1 MTLKLAWANVRRS
14 YKDFALYF
22 ITLLVGVAVFYAFNS
37 IEAQRG
43 VLALSRAQGQM
54 IEMLGLLTNIV
65 SVLITVIMAFLVVYA
80 SRFLIKRRNKE
91 FGLYLLLGMQR
102 GRLLRL
108 TAAETLMVGLASLGA
123 GLLLGVGLSQV
134 LVWATAFM
142 FQANMNSAFTF
153 LFAPEV
159 AVRTMLTFCAIFA
172 VSLLINVG
180 YLMRAKLVDLINAD
194 RKNEALTLRS
204 IPLSFALFAAS
215 CAIIGLS
222 YHLLLENGLLT
233 ADSNFWIAT
242 VLVCVG
248 TLLFF
253 YSLSGFLLRLV
264 QLAKPLY
271 YRGLNM
277 VVLREVASRV
287 NSTFVSMGVICLTLF
302 LAITSVCG
310 GIGICNAMNNGYR
323 TGYDASMRVLYSSG
337 QQTAPQDVN
346 AQMAQRF
353 SEVGA
358 DPWDTLVKEAKQ
370 VDFYES
376 DLTLG
381 TFDTLSDKPLSG
393 YVANAMDG
401 YQKTAVCVVKL
412 SQYNQALQMEGKSP
426 VSLEQGQALIACDM
440 DMMADYYKAVAESG
454 GSVSV
459 YGKTLEL
466 APFVAQECIETTSVT
481 TNSGVLVVND
491 DVVPVG
497 ASVYSSL
504 LNVDYVSADA
514 EGQWTSGVEKVAEEF
529 GEDGTLRI
537 GVSETKQQ
545 VRDQGVGLT
554 TVVSY
559 LAIYIGFVLVVA
571 CAAILAIQQLT
582 AASDSRKRYVLLS
595 KLGATKGMLD
605 GALLKQI
612 AIAFL
617 FPLALAVCHSACALT
632 TVNDVVQMFGHIEI
646 GYVAGIASAAF
657 AVVYG
662 AYFLLTFFQARSII
676 HSGLQER

>member
-14 YKDFALYF
+14 YKDFAIYF

-43 VLALSRAQGQM
+43 VLALSKAQGQM
-54 IEMLGLLTNIV
+54 IEMLGLLTDIV

-142 FQANMNSAFTF
+142 FQANMSSAFTF
-153 LFAPEV
+153 LFAPEI
-159 AVRTMLTFCAIFA
+159 AVRTVVTFCAIFA

-194 RKNEALTLRS
+194 RKNEVLTLRS
-204 IPLSFALFAAS
+204 IPVSFALFAAS
-215 CAIIGLS
+215 CAIIGFS

-233 ADSNFWIAT
+233 ADSKFWVAT

-253 YSLSGFLLRLV
+253 YSLSGFLLRFAQV
-264 QLAKPLY
+264 ARPVY

-277 VVLREVASRV
+277 FVLREIASRV

-302 LAITSVCG
+302 LAIASVCG
-310 GIGICNAMNNGYR
+310 GIGICSAMNNGYR
-323 TGYDASMRVLYSSG
+323 TGYDASMRVLYFSG
-337 QQTAPQDVN
+337 QQTFPQDVN
-346 AQMAQRF
+346 EQMAQRF
-353 SEVGA
+353 GQVGA
-358 DPWDTLVKEAKQ
+358 APWNTLVKEAKQ

-381 TFDTLSDKPLSG
+381 AFDALSDKPLND
-393 YVANAMDG
+393 YVSNAMDG

-412 SQYNQALQMEGKSP
+412 SQYNQALQMEGKDP
-426 VSLEQGQALIACDM
+426 VSLGQGQALVACDM
-440 DMMADYYKAVAESG
+440 DMMADYYKAVVASG

-466 APFVAQECIETTSVT
+466 APFVAQESIETTSVA
-481 TNSGVLVVND
+481 TNSGMLVVND
-491 DVVPVG
+491 DAVPSG
-497 ASVYSSL
+497 TLVYSSL
-504 LNVDYVSADA
+504 LNVDYTSADA
-514 EGQWTSGVEKVAEEF
+514 EEQWANGVEKVAEEF
-529 GEDGTLRI
+529 GEDGASRI
-537 GVSETKQQ
+537 GVFETKQQ
-545 VRDQGVGLT
+545 VHDQGIGLT

-582 AASDSRKRYVLLS
+582 AASDNRKRYVLLS
-595 KLGATKGMLD
+595 KLGASKSMLD
-605 GALLKQI
+605 SALLKQV

-617 FPLALAVCHSACALT
+617 FPLALAVCHSTCALI
-632 TVNDVVQMFGHIEI
+632 TVSDVVQMFGHIEI
-646 GYVAGIASAAF
+646 GYVAGIASIAF

-662 AYFLLTFFQARSII
+662 AYFLLTFFQARSIV
-676 HSGLQER
+676 HSGLQEW

>member
-194 RKNEALTLRS
+194 RKNEVLTLRS

-277 VVLREVASRV
+277 VVLRRGCIAREFHLCFHGRYLPDIVSCHYQRV
-287 NSTFVSMGVICLTLF
+287 RRHRHLQCHEQRLPHGLRCQHEGAVLF
-302 LAITSVCG
+302 RAANCPAG
-310 GIGICNAMNNGYR
+310 CECA
-323 TGYDASMRVLYSSG
+323 D
-337 QQTAPQDVN
+337 
-346 AQMAQRF
+346 
-353 SEVGA
+353 GA
-358 DPWDTLVKEAKQ
+358 
-370 VDFYES
+370 
-376 DLTLG
+376 
-381 TFDTLSDKPLSG
+381 
-393 YVANAMDG
+393 
-401 YQKTAVCVVKL
+401 
-412 SQYNQALQMEGKSP
+412 ALQ
-426 VSLEQGQALIACDM
+426 
-440 DMMADYYKAVAESG
+440 
-454 GSVSV
+454 
-459 YGKTLEL
+459 
-466 APFVAQECIETTSVT
+466 
-481 TNSGVLVVND
+481 
-491 DVVPVG
+491 
-497 ASVYSSL
+497 
-504 LNVDYVSADA
+504 
-514 EGQWTSGVEKVAEEF
+514 
-529 GEDGTLRI
+529 
-537 GVSETKQQ
+537 
-545 VRDQGVGLT
+545 
-554 TVVSY
+554 
-559 LAIYIGFVLVVA
+559 
-571 CAAILAIQQLT
+571 
-582 AASDSRKRYVLLS
+582 
-595 KLGATKGMLD
+595 
-605 GALLKQI
+605 
-612 AIAFL
+612 
-617 FPLALAVCHSACALT
+617 
-632 TVNDVVQMFGHIEI
+632 
-646 GYVAGIASAAF
+646 
-657 AVVYG
+657 
-662 AYFLLTFFQARSII
+662 
-676 HSGLQER
+676 